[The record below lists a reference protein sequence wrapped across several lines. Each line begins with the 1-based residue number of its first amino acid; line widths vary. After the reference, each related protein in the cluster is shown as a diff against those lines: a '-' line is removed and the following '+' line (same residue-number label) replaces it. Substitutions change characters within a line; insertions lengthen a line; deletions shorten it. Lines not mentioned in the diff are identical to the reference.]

1 MHTPFSYVKYLVLL
15 LNLSKWKYYGVR
27 RKIGVCKMQS
37 FSQVYKLNFHMWIC
51 WIWGNGC
58 SRGAFR
64 MLNCRAFCISLKMK
78 WVFCTKL
85 NRGGCPLPWSPG
97 VAPSAGRCHCQPAAA
112 PRGEYFSNDTLIY
125 KKLMEPPDHDFL
137 LATFKPSVPAWLP
150 CHSVKPTN
158 TKYGSSSWF
167 FSLSAEN
174 MHGILKPCFW
184 DTLQLSLNCRQIRK

>member
-1 MHTPFSYVKYLVLL
+1 MSGWGSDKA
-15 LNLSKWKYYGVR
+15 NQWKDYHYRVR
-27 RKIGVCKMQS
+27 RKIAVCKMRS
-37 FSQVYKLNFHMWIC
+37 FSQVYKLSFHMWIS

-112 PRGEYFSNDTLIY
+112 PRGEYFSNDTLIS
-125 KKLMEPPDHDFL
+125 KKLMEPPHHDFL
-137 LATFKPSVPAWLP
+137 LALSATFSLLCLLGFHAIVCQTYKHKIPCNDDRSVPSQIMIFLIKRGEYARNLETFFWEP
-150 CHSVKPTN
+150 CSCH
-158 TKYGSSSWF
+158 
-167 FSLSAEN
+167 
-174 MHGILKPCFW
+174 
-184 DTLQLSLNCRQIRK
+184 

>member
-1 MHTPFSYVKYLVLL
+1 
-15 LNLSKWKYYGVR
+15 
-27 RKIGVCKMQS
+27 
-37 FSQVYKLNFHMWIC
+37 MWIC
-51 WIWGNGC
+51 WIRGNGC

-125 KKLMEPPDHDFL
+125 NKLVEPPDHDFL

-150 CHSVKPTN
+150 SHSVKPTN

-174 MHGILKPCFW
+174 MHGILKPCR
-184 DTLQLSLNCRQIRK
+184 QLPTKANIYRQLPSFADNWQHLPTFADFCRLSANVAVRRPMSVSFLGGSL